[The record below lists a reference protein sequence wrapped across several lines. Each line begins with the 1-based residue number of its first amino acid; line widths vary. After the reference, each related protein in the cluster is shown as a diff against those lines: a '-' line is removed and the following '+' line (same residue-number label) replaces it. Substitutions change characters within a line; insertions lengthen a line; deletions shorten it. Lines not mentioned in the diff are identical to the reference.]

1 LVGCWTGSS
10 ATFAPLRIRF
20 VLASGCILGG
30 WTRSPLSGSTRSAVT
45 FEALAH
51 LRNQI
56 FIAYK
61 LCVPLL

>member
-1 LVGCWTGSS
+1 MEVTKWLKPSESVS
-10 ATFAPLRIRF
+10 RIRF
-20 VLASGCILGG
+20 RLGYGSILGG
-30 WTRSPLSGSTRSAVT
+30 WTRSPLSGLMRSAVT